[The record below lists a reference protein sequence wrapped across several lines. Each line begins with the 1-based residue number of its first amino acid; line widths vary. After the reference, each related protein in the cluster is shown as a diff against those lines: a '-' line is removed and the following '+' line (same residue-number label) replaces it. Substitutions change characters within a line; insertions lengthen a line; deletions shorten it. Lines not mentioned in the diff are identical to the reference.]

1 MCAEWEGHARRRHAP
16 HGPIPAGPARRKVPS
31 NKGADGCGG
40 SRCPI
45 VSVSADTFGS
55 EPSYDT
61 VINVYRGTSL
71 GSLTFIDCNDDA
83 AGTSQS
89 QVSWSAM
96 GGRTYY
102 YIQITGL
109 DNGDYGE
116 LVFALTRN

>member
-1 MCAEWEGHARRRHAP
+1 MAAG
-16 HGPIPAGPARRKVPS
+16 GPDVRSSP
-31 NKGADGCGG
+31 
-40 SRCPI
+40 
-45 VSVSADTFGS
+45 VSADTFGS

-102 YIQITGL
+102 YIQITGS
-109 DNGDYGE
+109 DNGD
-116 LVFALTRN
+116 